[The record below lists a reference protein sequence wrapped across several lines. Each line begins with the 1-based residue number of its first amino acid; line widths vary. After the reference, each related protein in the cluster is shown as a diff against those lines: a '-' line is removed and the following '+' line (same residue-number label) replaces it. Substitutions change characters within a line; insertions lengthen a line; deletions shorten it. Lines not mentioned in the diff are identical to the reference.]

1 MVLGETFSSS
11 DLLVSNCRL
20 QPQRAKSENCT
31 EMTLNLPADEYQGLH
46 DNPGAERGRGEGK
59 LESALGHKETAGH
72 GRINL
77 LKCWQMLGPF

>member
-1 MVLGETFSSS
+1 
-11 DLLVSNCRL
+11 
-20 QPQRAKSENCT
+20 
-31 EMTLNLPADEYQGLH
+31 MTLNLPADEYQGLH